1 MEYSRE
7 AFNPKTYYDRD
18 QETNVMHYSWLHIL
32 SKITPKLTGYAAF
45 SLIRPP
51 PNGPTEY
58 LYIDPVGIVLTQSIK
73 DTSADTMA
81 LLIDHNIQVPAKFTD
96 RVTRRKVDKE
106 KNPQAHAVSVTVT
119 NSVAFESN
127 EEFYFDL
134 IDAKSNATLAAAM
147 LVILSNEECAA
158 ESYANLV
165 ALAVYAIVALQG
177 LEFRSKPPP
186 SPGQDPGVVR
196 FQEEEV
202 TTVEEFQAG
211 RCTNTT

>member
-106 KNPQAHAVSVTVT
+106 KNPQAH
-119 NSVAFESN
+119 VARP
-127 EEFYFDL
+127 
-134 IDAKSNATLAAAM
+134 
-147 LVILSNEECAA
+147 
-158 ESYANLV
+158 
-165 ALAVYAIVALQG
+165 ALQYILPSDYLTAG
-177 LEFRSKPPP
+177 QTSIMDQGMPLQCQGTSIIFKPRKLSTGNLERQHLCRQ
-186 SPGQDPGVVR
+186 GQ
-196 FQEEEV
+196 
-202 TTVEEFQAG
+202 T
-211 RCTNTT
+211 

>member
-1 MEYSRE
+1 MKKRVLSL
-7 AFNPKTYYDRD
+7 K
-18 QETNVMHYSWLHIL
+18 IL
-32 SKITPKLTGYAAF
+32 VDAKRARG
-45 SLIRPP
+45 
-51 PNGPTEY
+51 GPRSAR
-58 LYIDPVGIVLTQSIK
+58 VGS
-73 DTSADTMA
+73 SG
-81 LLIDHNIQVPAKFTD
+81 
-96 RVTRRKVDKE
+96 
-106 KNPQAHAVSVTVT
+106 VSCR
-119 NSVAFESN
+119 